1 MKEVYCAV
9 KGPSWRNIYN
19 TATDDRAKRRARRRF
34 LYRLRQRVIE
44 LTALAVLVAIVAVP
58 IWLLTRDGDKPAKQ
72 PAESAPPVSQP
83 VKAEPPTYPVADAKT
98 VGFADTVDAKYAM
111 LWDVTAQRVVA
122 ARQPDTRVYPA
133 SVTKVMT
140 LLVAVENI
148 TDFTDTFTMTFEIA
162 NTLYLEEATVA
173 GYLVGEKATLEDML
187 YGCILPSGADACW
200 GLAEYISG
208 SEEAFVELMNQKA
221 KELGLKNTHFV
232 NTSGLHDDNHY
243 TTAAD
248 MVVIMQAAMEND
260 HCRQVLSTYQ
270 YTTAATPEHP
280 EGILLTS
287 TMFSRM
293 YGDEPDGALI
303 IAGKTGYT
311 SEAKHTM
318 VSYAQGEDGHD
329 YIFVSL
335 YGTNRW
341 KATYDAI
348 NVYTDFC
355 PSATTTATTTT
366 TTAAP

>member
-1 MKEVYCAV
+1 M
-9 KGPSWRNIYN
+9 KGPSWKNMYHTPGTPEEERV
-19 TATDDRAKRRARRRF
+19 RRRARRRR
-34 LYRLRQRVIE
+34 LYRLRQRLIE
-44 LTALAVLVAIVAVP
+44 LAVLAVLVAIVVVP
-58 IWLLTRDGDKPAKQ
+58 VLLINREDERRSVDTTPPATDLQ
-72 PAESAPPVSQP
+72 PALPKPPP
-83 VKAEPPTYPVADAKT
+83 YPVADGDTA
-98 VGFADTVDAKYAM
+98 GFADTVDAKYAM
-111 LWDVTAQRVVA
+111 LWDVTDSRVVA
-122 ARQPDTRVYPA
+122 ARNADTAVYPA

-162 NTLYLEEATVA
+162 NTLYLEEASVA
-173 GYLVGEKATLEDML
+173 GFSVGEKVNLEDML

-200 GLAEYISG
+200 GLAEYVAG
-208 SEEAFVELMNQKA
+208 TEEAFVALMNKKA
-221 KELGLKNTHFV
+221 QELGLKNTHFV
-232 NTSGLHDDNHY
+232 NTSGLHDEDHY

-260 HCRQVLSTYQ
+260 HCRQVLTTYQ

-311 SEAKHTM
+311 FEAKHTM

-335 YGTNRW
+335 GGSNRW

-348 NVYTDFC
+348 NVYTAFC
-355 PSATTTATTTT
+355 PSATTTGTAT